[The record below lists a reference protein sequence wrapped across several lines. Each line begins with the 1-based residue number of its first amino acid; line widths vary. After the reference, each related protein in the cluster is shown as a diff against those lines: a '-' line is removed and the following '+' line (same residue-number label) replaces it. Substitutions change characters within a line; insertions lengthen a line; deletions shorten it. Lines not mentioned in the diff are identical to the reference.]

1 MNRVVEQIFGS
12 VVDSQSPPLCI
23 KFLFDFLDS
32 QAMALDI
39 HDADIVHAWK
49 SNWKVP
55 SSP

>member
-49 SNWKVP
+49 SNW
-55 SSP
+55 